1 MHMLKQTFEEKNFK
15 TSAAVG
21 LKFQCK
27 ECEFGRMQ
35 EKIYSDVDANGLG
48 FKCPQCKSEL
58 VECSQ
63 ENLLNEEE
71 QKTTRRLLERF

>member
-1 MHMLKQTFEEKNFK
+1 
-15 TSAAVG
+15 
-21 LKFQCK
+21 
-27 ECEFGRMQ
+27 MQ

-58 VECSQ
+58 VEITQ

-71 QKTTRRLLERF
+71 QKMTRRLLERF